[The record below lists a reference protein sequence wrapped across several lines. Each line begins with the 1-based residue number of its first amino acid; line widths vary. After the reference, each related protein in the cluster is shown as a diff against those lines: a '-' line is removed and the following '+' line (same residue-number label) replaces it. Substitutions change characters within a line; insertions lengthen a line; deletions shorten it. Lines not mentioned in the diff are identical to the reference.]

1 MKKQLAVLGIAA
13 IVALSG
19 CGNSGNDGNNGNGTT
34 NMNTPGGTNNTNGTN
49 TNNTQ
54 NNNAQSGNAGDHAGM
69 NHSGSGE
76 MAKVLKQA
84 ANPTYKVGS
93 KVIINADHMPG
104 MKDAEATVAGAFD
117 TTAYTVSYTPT
128 TGGDPVSDHKWVIHE
143 ELKDAA
149 STPYEPGAEVVIDAD
164 HMEGMM
170 GAKATIDSAEQT
182 TVYMLNY
189 TPVGGGELV
198 KNHMWVT
205 EDEISTKS
213 N

>member
-1 MKKQLAVLGIAA
+1 MKRQLAIFGIAA
-13 IVALSG
+13 MVALSG
-19 CGNSGNDGNNGNGTT
+19 CGSSGNDGNNGNGTT
-34 NMNTPGGTNNTNGTN
+34 NENNQGGTNNTKGTN

-76 MAKVLKQA
+76 MATVLKQA

-104 MKDAEATVAGAFD
+104 MKDAEATVTGAFD

-149 STPYEPGAEVVIDAD
+149 STPYKPGAKVVIDAD
-164 HMEGMM
+164 HMEGMR

-189 TPVGGGELV
+189 APVGGGELV

-205 EDEISTKS
+205 EDEISPKS